1 MIPACWQPSGF
12 CSVVH
17 VVQPLHLDL
26 IDVFSCKKKKLE
38 PGEMWQTVLQLGVE
52 NISQTLPKL
61 AQYFIDAVTLPWKCD
76 AARYVAVP
84 L

>member
-1 MIPACWQPSGF
+1 M
-12 CSVVH
+12 
-17 VVQPLHLDL
+17 
-26 IDVFSCKKKKLE
+26 FSAAKKKLE
-38 PGEMWQTVLQLGVE
+38 PGEMWQTVLQLGIE

-76 AARYVAVP
+76 AARFDAVS